1 MVVAV
6 LACLEALDAVRGVS
20 AVTLTGREIRLM
32 LLALAQI
39 TAAVFALK
47 LRLLA
52 AAGTH
57 RVADQAGA
65 TSTAA
70 WLAHLTQTDRPE
82 ATAQVRAAQDL
93 QDRYPLLADALAA
106 GRVSPEQVKVCLQAL
121 RRLPRNLAPD
131 QLAACQRFLID
142 AAQRL
147 TPRQLK
153 TVGRKLWEVID
164 PDGAEAKDGK
174 DLHDEEQLARAKAY
188 FRSWRNGDGTT
199 GFRGKLPDLHADILI
214 KIITAHASPRRVNN
228 PNIPTS
234 QPDNHTHP
242 QTSTGRPDSGTSGTG
257 GNRSGDAPSN
267 APDTE
272 DRPGDAAGHE
282 TADPHDQPPLGDDS
296 PPQDNPP
303 EDGPPD
309 DDPPDDAEGDEG
321 RAGAGAGSWG
331 APGREEEESPAEP
344 DTGRSV
350 PYPVRLGHGLI
361 DLIERLPQHAI
372 PTTGGHTA
380 TVVVTLRYDQ
390 LLTGLGTATLNTGT
404 TISATQALRL
414 ACQAGIIPAVLDGD
428 GAPLH
433 LGHERRLHNKH
444 QRIAIELRDGP
455 TCALDGCDIPAAWCH
470 AHHVVPWSKGGQT
483 SVDDGILICPHHHN
497 LAHHPNWQLTR
508 QDGVWRFRKVDPK
521 KQTP

>member
-1 MVVAV
+1 MSYNENNHIVGCGFTDKGASNPGRWSGPCAYPGDAAVDAFPGKLMPEDLRVLGLNRRAFPALSPRAEGLGAGSNGAAHPVVVAV

-65 TSTAA
+65 TSTAT

-93 QDRYPLLADALAA
+93 EGRYPLLADALAA

-131 QLAACQRFLID
+131 QLEACQRFLID

-234 QPDNHTHP
+234 QPDNHTHTHP
-242 QTSTGRPDSGTSGTG
+242 HNNSPASSISSSAITAPMPPPRSPGRRQPGH
-257 GNRSGDAPSN
+257 NC
-267 APDTE
+267 
-272 DRPGDAAGHE
+272 RPRTAAGSASAVARH
-282 TADPHDQPPLGDDS
+282 
-296 PPQDNPP
+296 
-303 EDGPPD
+303 
-309 DDPPDDAEGDEG
+309 
-321 RAGAGAGSWG
+321 
-331 APGREEEESPAEP
+331 APG
-344 DTGRSV
+344 
-350 PYPVRLGHGLI
+350 
-361 DLIERLPQHAI
+361 
-372 PTTGGHTA
+372 
-380 TVVVTLRYDQ
+380 
-390 LLTGLGTATLNTGT
+390 
-404 TISATQALRL
+404 
-414 ACQAGIIPAVLDGD
+414 LDG
-428 GAPLH
+428 
-433 LGHERRLHNKH
+433 
-444 QRIAIELRDGP
+444 
-455 TCALDGCDIPAAWCH
+455 
-470 AHHVVPWSKGGQT
+470 
-483 SVDDGILICPHHHN
+483 
-497 LAHHPNWQLTR
+497 
-508 QDGVWRFRKVDPK
+508 
-521 KQTP
+521 

>member
-1 MVVAV
+1 MIGSSVAGTGVAVTVVVAV
-6 LACLEALDAVRGVS
+6 LACLEALDAVRTVS
-20 AVTLTGREIRLM
+20 PVTLTGREIRLM
-32 LLALAQI
+32 LLAVAQI

-57 RVADQAGA
+57 RVADSTGA

-70 WLAHLTQTDRPE
+70 WLGHLTQTDRPE

-93 QDRYPLLADALAA
+93 EGRYPLLADALAA

-164 PDGAEAKDGK
+164 PDGAEAKDGR
-174 DLHDEEQLARAKAY
+174 DLHNEEQLARAKAY

-199 GFRGKLPDLHADILI
+199 GFRGKLPDLHADILL
-214 KIITAHASPRRVNN
+214 KIITAHASPRRVHN

-242 QTSTGRPDSGTSGTG
+242 HNTSPDSTSDTDPNPGEAADPQDTATGDSDLPDQGPPDSGPSG
-257 GNRSGDAPSN
+257 
-267 APDTE
+267 E
-272 DRPGDAAGHE
+272 RPPGE
-282 TADPHDQPPLGDDS
+282 PLGDAN

-303 EDGPPD
+303 DEGPPD
-309 DDPPDDAEGDEG
+309 ED
-321 RAGAGAGSWG
+321 
-331 APGREEEESPAEP
+331 ESPEEP

-361 DLIERLPQHAI
+361 DLIERLPKHAI

-455 TCALDGCDIPAAWCH
+455 TCALHGCDIPAAWCH
-470 AHHVVPWSKGGQT
+470 AHHVVPWSEGGQT
-483 SVDDGILICPHHHN
+483 TLDDGILICPHHHN
-497 LAHHPNWQLTR
+497 LAHHPRWQLTR
-508 QDGVWRFRKVDPK
+508 QDGVWRLRKVDSK